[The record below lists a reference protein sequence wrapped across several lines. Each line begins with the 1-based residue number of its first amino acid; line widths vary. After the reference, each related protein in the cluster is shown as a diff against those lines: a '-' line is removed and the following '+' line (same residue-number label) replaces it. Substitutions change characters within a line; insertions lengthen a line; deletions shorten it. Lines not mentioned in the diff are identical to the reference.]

1 MTAMRTMKA
10 ETMKYRHRRIFLIP
24 LCFLGFL
31 LVWSLWN
38 LQPENALDLAQG
50 HLYCFYYF
58 PTINVILYPVF
69 IGVLASRLCDMEI
82 KGETLKLLYT
92 LQERKTFYLC
102 KYLSGLW
109 YLFLTTLAEI
119 AMILGIRELYHFSEK
134 IPLHMLLQFGLTT
147 FFVSAAL
154 LSVQQMLS
162 LLSSNQILPLSAGLA
177 GSFVGLFSLFF
188 PKAVSRFVLWGYY
201 GYFHFIHMDWNRETR
216 ISHYNELPFPW
227 TEFIFFIL
235 FTIVLWLICRAITL
249 RKEV

>member
-1 MTAMRTMKA
+1 
-10 ETMKYRHRRIFLIP
+10 
-24 LCFLGFL
+24 
-31 LVWSLWN
+31 
-38 LQPENALDLAQG
+38 
-50 HLYCFYYF
+50 
-58 PTINVILYPVF
+58 
-69 IGVLASRLCDMEI
+69 
-82 KGETLKLLYT
+82 
-92 LQERKTFYLC
+92 
-102 KYLSGLW
+102 
-109 YLFLTTLAEI
+109 
-119 AMILGIRELYHFSEK
+119 
-134 IPLHMLLQFGLTT
+134 MLLQFGLTT